1 MSVLR
6 RLTTGAVVLALTG
19 CGAVA
24 AGNAGSPGHSAPRSS
39 SSPSAPVGTRAVSVT
54 FERMGG
60 KTGVQQIRRFAVG
73 QPPPAGTG
81 EHQVQAVLDAASVSG
96 LRTLHL
102 PRMPQGLCCDRFTY
116 TIWITWA
123 DGKKRVFRTADG
135 LHQPAP
141 LRHLISVL
149 S

>member
-1 MSVLR
+1 MSALR
-6 RLTTGAVVLALTG
+6 RLVACGAAVALTG
-19 CGAVA
+19 CGGVT
-24 AGNAGSPGHSAPRSS
+24 AGHAGPPRHDAPRTS
-39 SSPSAPVGTRAVSVT
+39 SSPTAPAASRAVSVT

-60 KTGVQQIRRFAVG
+60 KTGVQQVRRFAAG

-81 EHQVQAVLDAASVSG
+81 RSQVRAVLDAASVST

-102 PRMPQGLCCDRFTY
+102 PRMPQDLCCDRFTY

-135 LHQPAP
+135 LHKPAP